1 MSFNRKDA
9 KTQRVG
15 SQSIRGSVFLRVF
28 ASWRSYIAV
37 VLLACSVSSV
47 FAEWSTYHGGA
58 DLRGVSF
65 AALPE
70 APQLLWRY
78 NAGGAVNNTP
88 VSDGERIF
96 FAAKKG
102 LVIAIDP
109 SGAEVW
115 KKNFTRTN
123 ETGAPVPVRFDAPL
137 VCAEGTVFAGTA
149 YGILIALDA
158 KTGAEKWSY
167 DTGGAIVGSPNFI
180 RGGTDND
187 RKDAKTQREENLRFF
202 ASSRSNNLAVVV
214 LDQSEGALHAIDM
227 ETGKRI
233 WKTDGVARSDGSPGV
248 GSGRI
253 AFGSCLAALHVYSA
267 ADGSHL
273 RDIELGGNSQ
283 VAGGV
288 AVDGNLIFAGTRDG
302 RLVCADAENGRLVW
316 NSAESK
322 EQTFSTPAVTTGKVI
337 YSSDNGFV
345 YAVTR
350 AEGRL
355 LWSFNAGGLPT
366 SPVVAK
372 DKVVVSSDGVLY
384 LLNLEDGRKLWSKG
398 VSDEIS
404 SPALID
410 GMVVVGADDGT
421 VTAFGKKE

>member
-1 MSFNRKDA
+1 MTA
-9 KTQRVG
+9 KTQRRKGGKNGRTRWVLL
-15 SQSIRGSVFLRVF
+15 FRVF
-28 ASWRSYIAV
+28 ASSRSYK
-37 VLLACSVSSV
+37 LLALSV
-47 FAEWSTYHGGA
+47 FLAGSVQAEWNTYHGGA
-58 DLRGVSF
+58 DLRGASL

-96 FAAKKG
+96 FTAKKG
-102 LVIAIDP
+102 LVIALDLKG
-109 SGAEVW
+109 SEVW

-123 ETGAPVPVRFDAPL
+123 ETGASVPVRFDAPL
-137 VCAEGTVFAGTA
+137 ACAEGTILAGTA

-167 DTGGAIVGSPNFI
+167 DTGGVIIGSPNWI
-180 RGGTDND
+180 NTN
-187 RKDAKTQREENLRFF
+187 Q
-202 ASSRSNNLAVVV
+202 AVVI
-214 LDQSEGALHAIDM
+214 DQSAGELHCL
-227 ETGKRI
+227 ELNSGKML
-233 WKTDGVARSDGSPGV
+233 WKTAGVERSDGSPGV
-248 GSGRI
+248 GGGQI
-253 AFGSCLAALHVYSA
+253 VFGSCLAALHVYSA
-267 ADGSHL
+267 TDGRHL
-273 RDIELGGNSQ
+273 RDIELGGDSQ
-283 VAGGV
+283 VAGGA

-302 RLVCADAENGRLVW
+302 RLVCGDAATSNMVW
-316 NSAESK
+316 SSAESK
-322 EQTFSTPAVTTGKVI
+322 EQTFSTPAVTTDKVI

-384 LLNLEDGRKLWSKG
+384 LLNLEDGRKLWSKE

-404 SPALID
+404 SPALIGD
-410 GMVVVGADDGT
+410 MVVVGADDGT

>member
-1 MSFNRKDA
+1 MNWRK
-9 KTQRVG
+9 T
-15 SQSIRGSVFLRVF
+15 VFILSCS
-28 ASWRSYIAV
+28 ASA
-37 VLLACSVSSV
+37 V
-47 FAEWSTYHGGA
+47 FAEWSTCHGGA
-58 DLRGVSF
+58 DLRGVSL

-78 NAGGAVNNTP
+78 HAGGAVNTAP

-96 FAAKKG
+96 FTAKKG
-102 LVIAIDP
+102 LVIAIDQ

-137 VCAEGTVFAGTA
+137 VCAEGTVLAGTA

-180 RGGTDND
+180 RGGTDTD
-187 RKDAKTQREENLRFF
+187 RPEGSRVFNKEAKTQRDENLRFF
-202 ASSRSNNLAVVV
+202 ASSRSNKLAVVV
-214 LDQSEGALHAIDM
+214 LDQTEGALHAIDT

-233 WKTDGVARSDGSPGV
+233 WKTAGVARSDGSPGV
-248 GSGRI
+248 GGGRI

-273 RDIELGGNSQ
+273 RDIELGGDSQ
-283 VAGGV
+283 VAGGA

-302 RLVCADAENGRLVW
+302 RLVCADAENGRMVW

-322 EQTFSTPAVTTGKVI
+322 EQTFPTPAVTTGKVI

-404 SPALID
+404 SPALIG